1 MQAPT
6 ILRSRLSEQ
15 ESPGHLL
22 VCSMLRVA
30 AFTAGES
37 VPSARFR
44 VHQLR
49 EHLAQCGV
57 DLRIFHAKLGAYPP
71 VSSLLRPWWLPATL
85 AQRIPAIVRSHSYD
99 VTLLQRSMVST
110 LATLEGWT
118 GQPRVFDVDD
128 ALWLRRGGGWVRR
141 IVRKCDAVVCGNSF
155 LADYFSQHNSSVYV
169 VPTAVDTARFA
180 PIPRSPSHCNTRVI
194 GWTGVSSEY
203 EYLYNIEKALH
214 DVLMAREGVRLRVMA
229 DRPPRFSRLQ
239 SSQVEFV
246 RWNPATE
253 AEAIRTM
260 SVGLM
265 PLEDSDWAR
274 GKCSY
279 KMLLYLSCGVPAVV
293 SPVGMNREVLAM
305 ADVGYGAASMAD
317 WSDAILTLLDDEE
330 RARTLGRNGRQV
342 VEKHFS
348 VKHVAGQIGNILR
361 GVGPQEPVRL
371 GKPVTEGTTKRD
383 ESGSVR

>member
-1 MQAPT
+1 MK
-6 ILRSRLSEQ
+6 
-15 ESPGHLL
+15 
-22 VCSMLRVA
+22 VA
-30 AFTAGES
+30 AFTAGEN

-44 VHQLR
+44 VHQHR
-49 EHLAQCGV
+49 EHLARCGV
-57 DLRIFHAKLGAYPP
+57 DMQVFYAKLGAYPP

-85 AQRIPAIVRSHSYD
+85 AQRIPAIVRSHLYD

-141 IVRKCDAVVCGNSF
+141 IVGKCDAVVCGNSF
-155 LADYFSQHNSSVYV
+155 LADYFSQHNSNVHV

-180 PIPRSPSHCNTRVI
+180 PVPESRGNTRVI
-194 GWTGVSSEY
+194 GWSGVSSEY
-203 EYLYNIEKALH
+203 EYLYCIEEALH
-214 DVLMAREGVRLRVMA
+214 DVLMAREDVRLRVMA

-239 SSQVEFV
+239 ASRVEFV
-246 RWNPATE
+246 KWNPAME

-265 PLEDSDWAR
+265 PLRDSDWAR

-305 ADVGYGAASMAD
+305 GEVGHGATSMAD
-317 WSDAILTLLDDEE
+317 WRDALLTLLDDEE
-330 RARTLGRNGRQV
+330 RARTLARNGRQV

-348 VKHVAGQIGNILR
+348 VKPIAGQIGNILR
-361 GVGPQEPVRL
+361 GVRPQEPVRL
-371 GKPVTEGTTKRD
+371 GGPVTEGMTKRD